1 MKQQGF
7 TLIELMIVIAI
18 IGILAVIA
26 VPQYLTYTTKTKV
39 AEAYYMALGMKPAIN
54 MFYQAHERLPEN
66 DDELLQAGFP
76 CVRGNKFECAGEY
89 FNSHYAR
96 KRGGP
101 RIGIFARP
109 HSNAIPGLGN
119 SQKEIGYY
127 KDVGNRP
134 KWFCND
140 WGDKRKYQPD
150 TCVYE

>member
-54 MFYQAHERLPEN
+54 TFYQAHERLPAN

-76 CVRGNKFECAGEY
+76 CVTANRTDCAGEY
-89 FNSHYAR
+89 FRMHWAKKMGS
-96 KRGGP
+96 P
-101 RIGIFARP
+101 DRIGIFAKP
-109 HSNAIPGLGN
+109 HTDAIPGLGN
-119 SQKEIGYY
+119 AQQEIGYY
-127 KDVGNRP
+127 RVVGNRP
-134 KWFCND
+134 KWFCAD
-140 WGDKRKYQPD
+140 WGDDKKYQPD
-150 TCVYE
+150 TSVY

>member
-1 MKQQGF
+1 
-7 TLIELMIVIAI
+7 MIVIAI

-54 MFYQAHERLPEN
+54 TFYQAHERLPAN

-76 CVRGNKFECAGEY
+76 CVTANRTDCAGEY
-89 FNSHYAR
+89 FKRHYA
-96 KRGGP
+96 KKKGGP
-101 RIGIFARP
+101 RISILAKP
-109 HSNAIPGLGN
+109 HRNAIPGLGN

-127 KDVGNRP
+127 RVAGNRP
-134 KWFCND
+134 KWFCKD

-150 TCVYE
+150 TCVY